1 MQQLIIICPLSS
13 GVSRETL
20 DSSKQPLSTTLL
32 YADKK
37 SCLEAAE
44 KVKTIS
50 SINVHQLTMRHEM
63 SHELVLYLDREG
75 LKSLWNVVF
84 SHGDRSSGL
93 HAGLLGVKMS
103 SNFTVWL
110 EVPAGLRMADRT
122 GKSAWVQSHGKR
134 CNELSSVLANWE
146 GSKHTNQLSFLCLDH
161 P

>member
-1 MQQLIIICPLSS
+1 M
-13 GVSRETL
+13 SREAL
-20 DSSKQPLSTTLL
+20 DSSNQPLSATLL

-50 SINVHQLTMRHEM
+50 SVNVHQLTMRHEM

-93 HAGLLGVKMS
+93 HAGLLGVKMI
-103 SNFTVWL
+103 SNLTVWL
-110 EVPAGLRMADRT
+110 DGPANVRLAERT
-122 GKSAWVQSHGKR
+122 GEPGRQY
-134 CNELSSVLANWE
+134 LM
-146 GSKHTNQLSFLCLDH
+146 T
-161 P
+161 